1 MYAMSSLMFLL
12 LKSGDGRGGIE
23 VIRDVRRFVGCS
35 GFLIVT
41 VSRRLR
47 LVVLLSS
54 EQLVVIMSCLMF
66 SRLLDVIGDGH
77 SSVQEESSDEDASKR
92 SRFRVAG
99 EWKGESE
106 LLLSQVVE
114 HAEAFVVLGLGG
126 GMGVPSHMA

>member
-1 MYAMSSLMFLL
+1 MFLL
-12 LKSGDGRGGIE
+12 LKSGDGRGGMG
-23 VIRDVRRFVGCS
+23 VIRDVRRFVGRA

-41 VSRRLR
+41 VFRRLR

-54 EQLVVIMSCLMF
+54 EQLAVIVSCVVF
-66 SRLLDVIGDGH
+66 SRLLDVLGDGH

-99 EWKGESE
+99 EWRVESE
-106 LLLSQVVE
+106 LLLSQVVG
-114 HAEAFVVLGLGG
+114 HAEAFVALGFGG